1 MPTTKVVTRQIA
13 DGAITKEKIPAGAG
27 IETSKLEDG
36 TEFIKRDGTIL
47 FTGDI
52 NLGNQRI
59 TNLNTPSL
67 GTDGVNKNYVDTAI
81 ANLNSLFD
89 SKASVRIAS
98 TANITIASPGSS
110 IDGVVLVNGDRVLL
124 KNQNTSSQNGLY
136 LFNGSSSPMTRTTDM
151 DTWAEVPGAFL
162 AVEEGT
168 GNADTV
174 WLCTANSGGTI
185 GTNSIPWQQI
195 PTTAGLLSS
204 NFIKN
209 ETPSGTQNGSNVDFT
224 LAFTPVTGTQEVYLN
239 GVLQDLGS
247 GNDYTISST
256 VISFAVA
263 PISTDKIR
271 VHYIK

>member
-36 TEFIKRDGTIL
+36 AEFVKRDGSVAL
-47 FTGDI
+47 TGD
-52 NLGNQRI
+52 LSVGNQRV
-59 TNLNTPSL
+59 TNLNTPSS
-67 GTDGVNKNYVDTAI
+67 GTDAANKNYVDTAI

-89 SKASVRIAS
+89 SKASVRLAS
-98 TANITIASPGSS
+98 TANVTVASPGSS
-110 IDGVVLVNGDRVLL
+110 IDGITLTSGDRVLL

-168 GNADTV
+168 SNTDTV

-185 GTNSIPWQQI
+185 GTTGITWQQI
-195 PTTAGLLSS
+195 PTTPGLLSS

-224 LAFTPVTGTQEVYLN
+224 LAFTPIAGTPEVYLN

-247 GNDYTISST
+247 GNDYTISSS

-263 PISTDKIR
+263 PVSTDKIR